1 MEGTM
6 SNAGFGGFLVN
17 VIVRRAL
24 IAPHGGVV
32 AITDSEHVE
41 PVAAHHTGHFF
52 ALGALQMSI

>member
-1 MEGTM
+1 M